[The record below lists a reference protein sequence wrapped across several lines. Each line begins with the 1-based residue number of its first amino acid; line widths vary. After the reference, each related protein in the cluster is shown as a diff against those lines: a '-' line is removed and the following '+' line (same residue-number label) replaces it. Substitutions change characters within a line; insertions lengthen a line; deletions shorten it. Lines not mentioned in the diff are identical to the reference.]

1 MVILQHRTRIGNRL
15 FYINK
20 LRDGSINYNSV
31 NGKTNRTYHYKNAT
45 LYYKAFKKAKSNI
58 K

>member
-1 MVILQHRTRIGNRL
+1 MVLLQHTTKIGNRL

-31 NGKTNRTYHYKNAT
+31 NGKTYRTYHYKNAT
-45 LYYKAFKKAKSNI
+45 LYYKALKRAK
-58 K
+58 

>member
-1 MVILQHRTRIGNRL
+1 MVLLQHKTKIGNRL

-20 LRDGSINYNSV
+20 LKDGSIHYNSV

-45 LYYKAFKKAKSNI
+45 LYYKALKRAK
-58 K
+58 

>member
-1 MVILQHRTRIGNRL
+1 MIILQHTTKIGNRL

-31 NGKTNRTYHYKNAT
+31 NGKTNRTYHYKNVIA
-45 LYYKAFKKAKSNI
+45 YYKAFKKAKSNI